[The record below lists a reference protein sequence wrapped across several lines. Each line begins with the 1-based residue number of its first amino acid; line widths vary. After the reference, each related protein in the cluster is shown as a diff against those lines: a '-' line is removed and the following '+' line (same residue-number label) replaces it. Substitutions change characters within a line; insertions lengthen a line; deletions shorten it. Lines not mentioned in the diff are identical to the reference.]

1 MKDLNSAFQ
10 TLTGKAATD
19 EQLQALYRV
28 KETIGIRDHDAL
40 WEVMIALQYH
50 LHLYKEVPK
59 NIQNRSN
66 EITQRLEDTS
76 TKVCNDFEQACLAAA
91 RENLTLIQKRT
102 KEFEAQSQKNIT
114 AGARDAV
121 LGVARD
127 VSTKEKSKWITIA
140 ATTCGIASLALV
152 GLGFWLGNMK
162 GYEDAVNAK
171 VKYHW
176 SGTKSGQ
183 EAFQLY
189 KAGSIHALAT
199 CSVKGWKEKGDMC
212 YPAAVEEGKVFYNY
226 GYNLRE

>member
-28 KETIGIRDHDAL
+28 KETLGIRDHDAL
-40 WEVMIALQYH
+40 WEVMVALQYH
-50 LHLYKEVPK
+50 LHLYEEVPK
-59 NIQNRSN
+59 NIQSRAN
-66 EITQRLEDTS
+66 EITQRLENTS
-76 TKVCNDFEQACLAAA
+76 SRVCKDFEQTCLAAA
-91 RENLTLIQKRT
+91 TENLALIETRT
-102 KEFEAQSQKNIT
+102 KEYEAQSQKNIT

-127 VSTKEKSKWITIA
+127 VSIKEKTKWISIA
-140 ATTCGIASLALV
+140 ATSCGVAALV
-152 GLGFWLGNMK
+152 LSGLGFWFGSKK
-162 GYEDAVNAK
+162 GFDDAVSAK

-189 KAGSIHALAT
+189 KAGSIHGLAT
-199 CSVKGWKEKGDMC
+199 CSVKGWKEEGDMC
-212 YPAAVEEGKVFYNY
+212 YPDSIKEGKVISNY
-226 GYNLRE
+226 GYRMRE